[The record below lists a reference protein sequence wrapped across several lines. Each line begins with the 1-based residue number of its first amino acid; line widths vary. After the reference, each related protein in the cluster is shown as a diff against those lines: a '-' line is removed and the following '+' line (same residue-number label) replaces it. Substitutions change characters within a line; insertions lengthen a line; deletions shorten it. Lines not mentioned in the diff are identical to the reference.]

1 MRTNLMAAM
10 GLGNM
15 KGSQPTNRRTTRST
29 TAKGEAFDDTDIS
42 VPFLDIAGS
51 AAKPSASMHG
61 RAQAAIDNGTSPSPK
76 RTKPRKSVKAM
87 SPAQARVTAVSRASR
102 ASTQGRSTAKR
113 QPLLTISG
121 NHSPSKA
128 SNRTPCPKG
137 IEAGL
142 DDTTF
147 DGSEVFAST
156 PGLRAGR
163 SEVLPDDTSM
173 MG

>member
-15 KGSQPTNRRTTRST
+15 KGSQPTNRRTTRSAAT
-29 TAKGEAFDDTDIS
+29 QGGALDNTDIS
-42 VPFLDIAGS
+42 VPFLDVAQS
-51 AAKPSASMHG
+51 AAKPSALKNG
-61 RAQAAIDNGTSPSPK
+61 RVHPALDDHSSPTPK
-76 RTKPRKSVKAM
+76 RTKPRKSVKAI
-87 SPAQARVTAVSRASR
+87 SPAQARMSTVSRMTR
-102 ASTQGRSTAKR
+102 TSTQGRSTAKR

-128 SNRTPCPKG
+128 NSRTPCPKG
-137 IEAGL
+137 FEDVL

-156 PGLRAGR
+156 PGARAGR
-163 SEVLPDDTSM
+163 SEVLPDDASM
-173 MG
+173 MD